1 MLRRK
6 RGQSLVIIALSA
18 TALFGIIALG
28 LDAGR
33 LYFERRDVQ
42 NAADAAALAGAQEL
56 LPKTQTTIVTSAMAA
71 SARYYAATYAF
82 KTWSDSPVDGSGSGN
97 YTVNSGTPM
106 TERARSVPAYAII
119 TTASRGRQNEI
130 EVEVHYQMP
139 LTFAAMIGFTSS
151 DVAAV
156 AYAHGGFW
164 NKQYTIFG
172 MDAPGSGNSVN
183 YDQNGWG
190 QIDDGANGTDCGN
203 PNPALGKIVSNAKF
217 HAPNP
222 NNQFLDLNGDFRY
235 AQASDTHAVI
245 VYWQYPVAPAATPN
259 DPAPNYEPP
268 PAPPATQP
276 GGWSNGT
283 LNGAYGSRPAHFF
296 TPGLFTANVNIPFNG
311 GANDYYIFANGVYY
325 FQGANLTI
333 TGGYVSNTA
342 NGGPL
347 PVGSRSNLPAAS
359 DGTNGV
365 EFVFD
370 GNAAF
375 SASGTPQ
382 IFFIAP
388 SIVPSPATDSIAFF
402 ITATDT
408 ITGPQGIPWSEQVAP
423 GGSFEVLGTV
433 YNADMNGSQGTHV
446 VLQAVSTSTYAIYG
460 SVISPKIDLDGGGVA
475 TTPGYTASTC
485 LPSSNYRQNT
495 AGMLVQFNPNYTPH
509 FRGFSYLVK

>member
-1 MLRRK
+1 MSRMHPRK

-56 LPKTQTTIVTSAMAA
+56 LPKTQTTIVTSGMAA

-82 KTWSDSPVDGSGSGN
+82 KTWNDSPVDGSGSGN

-106 TERARSVPAYAII
+106 TERAQSVPAYAIT

-130 EVEVHYQMP
+130 KVEVHYQMP
-139 LTFAAMIGFTSS
+139 LTFAAMIGFSSS

-156 AYAHGGFW
+156 AYAHGGFY

-172 MDAPGSGNSVN
+172 MDAPGSGNSIN

-203 PNPALGKIVSNAKF
+203 PDPALGKIVSNAKF

-222 NNQFLDLNGDFRY
+222 NQPFLDLNGSFTY
-235 AQASDTHAVI
+235 AQASDTHAII
-245 VYWQYPVAPAATPN
+245 VYWQYPVAPAPTPN
-259 DPAPNYEPP
+259 DPAPNYEA
-268 PAPPATQP
+268 PAPPTLPVNP
-276 GGWSNGT
+276 GVGNGT
-283 LNGAYGSRPAHFF
+283 LTGAYGTRPVHYYS
-296 TPGLFTANVNIPFNG
+296 PGLYTNNVTING
-311 GANDYYIFANGVYY
+311 NDYYIFANGIYY

-375 SASGTPQ
+375 SASGTPH

-388 SIVPSPATDSIAFF
+388 SVVPSPATDSIVFF

-408 ITGPQGIPWSEQVAP
+408 ITGPQGIPWSEQVDP

-433 YNADMNGSQGTHV
+433 YNADMNGTQGTHV
-446 VLQAVSTSTYAIYG
+446 VLQAVSTSIYAVYG
-460 SVISPKIDLDGGGVA
+460 SVISPKIDLDGGAVA
-475 TTPGYTASTC
+475 PGASYTASTC
-485 LPSSNYRQNT
+485 LPSSNYRQNP
-495 AGMLVQFNPNYTPH
+495 AGLLVQFNPNYTPH
-509 FRGFSYLVK
+509 FRGYSYLVK

>member
-1 MLRRK
+1 MLRHK

-172 MDAPGSGNSVN
+172 MDAPGSGN
-183 YDQNGWG
+183 
-190 QIDDGANGTDCGN
+190 
-203 PNPALGKIVSNAKF
+203 
-217 HAPNP
+217 
-222 NNQFLDLNGDFRY
+222 
-235 AQASDTHAVI
+235 
-245 VYWQYPVAPAATPN
+245 
-259 DPAPNYEPP
+259 
-268 PAPPATQP
+268 
-276 GGWSNGT
+276 
-283 LNGAYGSRPAHFF
+283 
-296 TPGLFTANVNIPFNG
+296 
-311 GANDYYIFANGVYY
+311 
-325 FQGANLTI
+325 
-333 TGGYVSNTA
+333 
-342 NGGPL
+342 
-347 PVGSRSNLPAAS
+347 
-359 DGTNGV
+359 
-365 EFVFD
+365 
-370 GNAAF
+370 
-375 SASGTPQ
+375 
-382 IFFIAP
+382 
-388 SIVPSPATDSIAFF
+388 
-402 ITATDT
+402 
-408 ITGPQGIPWSEQVAP
+408 
-423 GGSFEVLGTV
+423 
-433 YNADMNGSQGTHV
+433 
-446 VLQAVSTSTYAIYG
+446 
-460 SVISPKIDLDGGGVA
+460 
-475 TTPGYTASTC
+475 
-485 LPSSNYRQNT
+485 
-495 AGMLVQFNPNYTPH
+495 
-509 FRGFSYLVK
+509 